1 MARVQRPSD
10 LIKTGGMRNRF
21 LRKTTLIMIKNVSWK
36 QISIIDLNHYRILR
50 YNTKFTEVEN
60 KTIFV
65 LLE

>member
-1 MARVQRPSD
+1 MAWVQRPSD
-10 LIKTGGMRNRF
+10 LIKTGGKHNRF
-21 LRKTTLIMIKNVSWK
+21 KKTTLIMIENVSWK
-36 QISIIDLNHYRILR
+36 QIFIINQNHYRILR

>member
-10 LIKTGGMRNRF
+10 LIKTGGKRKHF
-21 LRKTTLIMIKNVSWK
+21 LRKTPLIMVENVSWE
-36 QISIIDLNHYRILR
+36 QIFIINQNHYRILR